1 MRATSLSIAFAV
13 ACGLAS
19 TSLPLAAQPAQIAQ
33 APGARDDL
41 LDRLV
46 RRMMICAEVSDSQ
59 RRLQCYDQLQA
70 SSFTG
75 AGSPPPPAAA
85 GPPPATI
92 GGIIGNLPPSDPPP
106 GREQVVRGGEC
117 TDNPVNCA
125 YDPRR
130 QQLGVVT
137 GGGTREVRRQQ
148 GPLPARDPR
157 QPLVTIRVEGLR
169 DIEQRWVLTLAV
181 TSAAQ
186 RVINPAVACMLRNG
200 SQQVTEL
207 TYTAAAVKPGETV
220 VLDMIG
226 PAVTAAYVDSGLCRV
241 VSPLQ

>member
-1 MRATSLSIAFAV
+1 MRATSLCIAV

-19 TSLPLAAQPAQIAQ
+19 TSLPQTVQLAQ
-33 APGARDDL
+33 AQGNRDDV

-46 RRMMICAEVSDSQ
+46 RRMMICAEVGDSQ
-59 RRLQCYDQLQA
+59 RRLQCYDQIQA

-75 AGSPPPPAAA
+75 AGSAPPPGPA
-85 GPPPATI
+85 GGSPPATI
-92 GGIIGNLPPSDPPP
+92 GGIISNLPPSDGPPP
-106 GREQVVRGGEC
+106 VREQAARGSEC
-117 TDNPVNCA
+117 TDDPVNCA

-130 QQLGVVT
+130 QRVGVVT
-137 GGGTREVRRQQ
+137 GGGTREVRRQP
-148 GPLPARDPR
+148 GPMPARDSR
-157 QPLVTIRVEGLR
+157 QPLVMIRVEGLR
-169 DIEQRWVLTLAV
+169 DIDQRWVLTLAV
-181 TSAAQ
+181 ISGAA
-186 RVINPAVACMLRNG
+186 RVIDTAVACMLRNA

-226 PAVTAAYVDSGLCRV
+226 PAVTAAYVDNALCRV